1 VKNMFMLLLSLT
13 ALVSAGAAGQKEQ
26 AAETAP
32 VRIGVMPD
40 AGALPLFLMDGV
52 ELVPF
57 MSARERDTAMQVGE
71 LDGTMTD
78 LVSVVS
84 FHQKGMPQRVL
95 TITES
100 RFMLV
105 AHPDFNPE
113 SSPWSAGLSEN
124 TVIEFMVDQLAA
136 GRPVEKVS
144 IPQVP
149 VRMEMLGSGKIPMAC
164 LTDAMAWPL
173 LKQGFPIV
181 EDQADTGLEPAVL
194 VFTDEYVRNHPKEIA
209 AFREQW
215 NAAVDKIN
223 ADPGSYSSL
232 LLTQIRLPDDP
243 DHPYPVPRFRSVMLP
258 PEDTVARV
266 LEWYKGKYGLDKP
279 VSYKDLVI
287 E

>member
-1 VKNMFMLLLSLT
+1 VKNVYIILFSLIV
-13 ALVSAGAAGQKEQ
+13 LFSAGASGQN
-26 AAETAP
+26 ETASSEKP

-84 FHQKGMPQRVL
+84 FNQKGMPQRVL

-100 RFMLV
+100 RFMIV
-105 AHPDFNPE
+105 AHPDFNTD
-113 SSPWSAGLSEN
+113 SPWSVGLSEN
-124 TVIEFMVDQLAA
+124 TVIEFMVDQMAA
-136 GRPVEKVS
+136 ERAVEKVS

-149 VRMEMLGSGKIPMAC
+149 VRMEMLGSGQIPMAC

-173 LKQGFPIV
+173 LSRGFSIV

-194 VFTDEYVRNHPKEIA
+194 AFTEDFVLKHPRELA
-209 AFREQW
+209 AFRDRW
-215 NAAVDKIN
+215 NSAVEKIN
-223 ADPGSYSSL
+223 ADPGSYSSML
-232 LLTQIRLPDDP
+232 LKQIRLPENTE
-243 DHPYPVPRFRSVMLP
+243 HPYPVPFFRPVMLP
-258 PEDTVARV
+258 PADTITRV
-266 LEWYKGKYGLDKP
+266 IGWFDNKYGLDHS
-279 VSYKDLVI
+279 VSYEDLVI
-287 E
+287 Q